1 MLNVREKILEKLA
14 KLEANREE
22 TLEKLKEKEIFY
34 FSKIIILFDVMLILV
49 LGVYIY
55 FELLMAKYE
64 YNYVSVLDFCT
75 SPYYLSSKLSIVIML
90 ILNIICLASIRIKI
104 NLKENPY
111 IKINLSKKI
120 YFDDIKLVEI
130 GKYGDIDITDKAGKK
145 ARITV
150 VMNNLAKI
158 LFILK
163 ENLKAGT
170 VVIKKDE
177 EKKESFV
184 KEIFKVIGVY
194 IFIKC
199 IIILAGSIEDNISE
213 KYRYNL
219 DFSKYGIVREELSD
233 GGYAEYNY
241 KHGKKNGLAK
251 HYDFSGAVVKE
262 IEYKNNE
269 KLKEKEYT
277 SNGMIAKEREYD
289 KNGNEKVKKYSDGK
303 LKEEMVVEKIDGGE
317 SYNTG
322 DYLYKRKL
330 YNENGSLILEETMV
344 NFGMFQGERI
354 VYYPNGKIFIKAE
367 FSEKGKLIPPVK
379 VYDENGKLR
388 IEEEYDEKK
397 DYCIKRIF
405 DEKGKLIKT
414 KEKLVSN
421 WQDVYNIKIK
431 MVNYFENEVFY
442 ENDIDRFKNFLE
454 NEK

>member
-34 FSKIIILFDVMLILV
+34 PSSYVLLVQLFLVFSLIFTVGFITLKI
-49 LGVYIY
+49 Y
-55 FELLMAKYE
+55 KYE
-64 YNYVSVLDFCT
+64 YNYVSVIDFCT
-75 SPYYLSSKLSIVIML
+75 SPYFISKNLGVIVAIIFSIFIPVFFQ
-90 ILNIICLASIRIKI
+90 IKI
-104 NLKENPY
+104 NLRENY
-111 IKINLSKKI
+111 IKINQWKKI
-120 YFDDIKLVEI
+120 YFDDIDLIKI
-130 GKYGDIDITDKAGKK
+130 KKSGDIEIINKSGKK

-277 SNGMIAKEREYD
+277 SDGMIAKEREYD
-289 KNGNEKVKKYSDGK
+289 KNGNEKVKKYSSEGK
-303 LKEEMVVEKIDGGE
+303 VKEELTIE
-317 SYNTG
+317 G
-322 DYLYKRKL
+322 DICKRKL
-330 YNENGSLILEETMV
+330 YTESGSLILEETTV
-344 NFGMFQGERI
+344 NYMRYGDKKI
-354 VYYPNGKIFIKAE
+354 VYYPNGKIFMKAE
-367 FSEKGKLIPPVK
+367 FNENGRLLPPLK
-379 VYDENGKLR
+379 VYDENGRLR
-388 IEEEYDEKK
+388 LEEEYNKK
-397 DYCIKRIF
+397 QEFYIHRIF
-405 DEKGKLIKT
+405 DENEKLIKT
-414 KEKLVSN
+414 KEKLVSS
-421 WQDVYNIKIK
+421 WQEVYSLKIAII
-431 MVNYFENEVFY
+431 NYFEKDEIY
-442 ENDIDRFKNFLE
+442 ENEIEMFKNFLE

>member
-1 MLNVREKILEKLA
+1 MFNLRDRILKRLA

-34 FSKIIILFDVMLILV
+34 FSKIIIFFDVMLIPV

-55 FELLMAKYE
+55 FDLLMAKYE

-75 SPYYLSSKLSIVIML
+75 SPYYLSNKLSIVIMI

-104 NLKENPY
+104 NLKGNPY
-111 IKINLSKKI
+111 IKINLTKKI

-130 GKYGDIDITDKAGKK
+130 GKYGDIDITDRTGKK
-145 ARITV
+145 ATITA

-163 ENLKAGT
+163 ENLKTGT
-170 VVIKKDE
+170 VVVKKDE
-177 EKKESFV
+177 DEVVNNKEKESFV
-184 KEIFKVIGVY
+184 KKIFKVIGTY
-194 IFIKC
+194 IFVKC

-251 HYDFSGAVVKE
+251 YYDFSGAVVKE
-262 IEYKNNE
+262 TEYKNNE

-277 SNGMIAKEREYD
+277 SDGMIAKEREYD
-289 KNGNEKVKKYSDGK
+289 KNGNEKVKKYSSEGK
-303 LKEEMVVEKIDGGE
+303 VKEELTIE
-317 SYNTG
+317 G
-322 DYLYKRKL
+322 DIGKRKL
-330 YNENGSLILEETMV
+330 YTESGSLILEETTV
-344 NFGMFQGERI
+344 NYMRYGDKKI
-354 VYYPNGKIFIKAE
+354 VYYPNGKIFMKAE
-367 FSEKGKLIPPVK
+367 FNEKGRLLPPLK
-379 VYDENGKLR
+379 VYDENGRLR
-388 IEEEYDEKK
+388 LEEEYNKK
-397 DYCIKRIF
+397 QEFYIHRIF
-405 DEKGKLIKT
+405 DENGKLIKT
-414 KEKLVSN
+414 KEKFVSN
-421 WQDVYNIKIK
+421 WQEVYSLKIAII
-431 MVNYFENEVFY
+431 NYFEKDEIY
-442 ENDIDRFKNFLE
+442 ENEIEMFKNFLE

>member
-55 FELLMAKYE
+55 FDLLMAKYE

-130 GKYGDIDITDKAGKK
+130 GKYGDIDITDRAGKK
-145 ARITV
+145 ATITA

-163 ENLKAGT
+163 ENLKTGT
-170 VVIKKDE
+170 VVVKKDE
-177 EKKESFV
+177 DEVVNNKEKESFV
-184 KEIFKVIGVY
+184 KKIFKVIGTY
-194 IFIKC
+194 IFVKY

-251 HYDFSGAVVKE
+251 YYDFSGAVVRE
-262 IEYKNNE
+262 TEYKNNE

-277 SNGMIAKEREYD
+277 SDGMIAKEREYD
-289 KNGNEKVKKYSDGK
+289 KNGNEKVKKYSSEGK
-303 LKEEMVVEKIDGGE
+303 VKEELTIE
-317 SYNTG
+317 G
-322 DYLYKRKL
+322 DICKRKL
-330 YNENGSLILEETMV
+330 YTESGSLILEETTV
-344 NFGMFQGERI
+344 NYMRYGDKKI
-354 VYYPNGKIFIKAE
+354 VYYPNGKIFMKAE
-367 FSEKGKLIPPVK
+367 FNEKGRLLPPLK
-379 VYDENGKLR
+379 VYDENGRLR
-388 IEEEYDEKK
+388 LEEEYNKK
-397 DYCIKRIF
+397 QEFYTHRIF
-405 DEKGKLIKT
+405 DENGKLIKT
-414 KEKLVSN
+414 KEKLVSS
-421 WQDVYNIKIK
+421 WQEVYSMKIAII
-431 MVNYFENEVFY
+431 NYFEKDEIY
-442 ENDIDRFKNFLE
+442 ENEIEMFKNFLE

>member
-55 FELLMAKYE
+55 FDLLMAKYE

-90 ILNIICLASIRIKI
+90 VLNIICLASIRIKI

-130 GKYGDIDITDKAGKK
+130 GKYGDIDITDRAGKK
-145 ARITV
+145 ARITA

-289 KNGNEKVKKYSDGK
+289 KNGNEKVKKYSSEGK
-303 LKEEMVVEKIDGGE
+303 VKEELTIE
-317 SYNTG
+317 G
-322 DYLYKRKL
+322 DICKRKL
-330 YNENGSLILEETMV
+330 YTESGSLILEETTV
-344 NFGMFQGERI
+344 NYMRYGDKKI
-354 VYYPNGKIFIKAE
+354 VYYPNGKIFMKAG
-367 FSEKGKLIPPVK
+367 FNEKGRLLPPVK
-379 VYDENGKLR
+379 VYDENGRLR
-388 IEEEYDEKK
+388 LEEEYNKK
-397 DYCIKRIF
+397 QEFYTHRIF
-405 DEKGKLIKT
+405 DENGKLIKT
-414 KEKLVSN
+414 KEKLVSS
-421 WQDVYNIKIK
+421 WQEVYSMKIAII
-431 MVNYFENEVFY
+431 NYFEKDEIY
-442 ENDIDRFKNFLE
+442 ENEIEMFKNFLE

>member
-1 MLNVREKILEKLA
+1 MFNLRDRILKRLA

-194 IFIKC
+194 ILIK
-199 IIILAGSIEDNISE
+199 IIVGLIGIVEDNISE

-251 HYDFSGAVVKE
+251 YYDFSGAVVKK

-269 KLKEKEYT
+269 KIKEKEYT
-277 SNGMIAKEREYD
+277 HDGIIAKEREYD
-289 KNGNEKVKKYSDGK
+289 KNGNEKVKKYSSEGK
-303 LKEEMVVEKIDGGE
+303 VKEELTIE
-317 SYNTG
+317 G
-322 DYLYKRKL
+322 DICKRKL
-330 YNENGSLILEETMV
+330 YTESGSLILEETTV
-344 NFGMFQGERI
+344 NYMRYGDKKI
-354 VYYPNGKIFIKAE
+354 VYYPNGKIFMKAE
-367 FSEKGKLIPPVK
+367 FNEKGRLLPPVK
-379 VYDENGKLR
+379 VYDEKGRLR
-388 IEEEYDEKK
+388 LEEEYNKK
-397 DYCIKRIF
+397 QEFYIHRIF
-405 DEKGKLIKT
+405 DENGKLIKT
-414 KEKLVSN
+414 KEKLVSS
-421 WQDVYNIKIK
+421 WQEVYSLKIAII
-431 MVNYFENEVFY
+431 NYFEKDEIY
-442 ENDIDRFKNFLE
+442 ENEIEMFKNFLE

>member
-1 MLNVREKILEKLA
+1 MFNLRDRILKRLA

-49 LGVYIY
+49 LGVYVY
-55 FELLMAKYE
+55 FDLLMAKYE

-104 NLKENPY
+104 NLKGNPY
-111 IKINLSKKI
+111 IKINLTKKI

-213 KYRYNL
+213 KYRYNT

-251 HYDFSGAVVKE
+251 YYDFSGAVVKE
-262 IEYKNNE
+262 TEYKNNE

-277 SNGMIAKEREYD
+277 SDGMIAKEREYD
-289 KNGNEKVKKYSDGK
+289 KNGNEKVKKYSSEGK
-303 LKEEMVVEKIDGGE
+303 VKEELTIE
-317 SYNTG
+317 G
-322 DYLYKRKL
+322 DICKRKL
-330 YNENGSLILEETMV
+330 YTESGSLILEETTV
-344 NFGMFQGERI
+344 NYMRYGDKKI
-354 VYYPNGKIFIKAE
+354 VYYPNGKIFMKAE
-367 FSEKGKLIPPVK
+367 FNEKGRLLPPLK
-379 VYDENGKLR
+379 VYDENGRLR
-388 IEEEYDEKK
+388 LEEEYNKK
-397 DYCIKRIF
+397 QEFYIHRIF
-405 DEKGKLIKT
+405 DENGKLIKT
-414 KEKLVSN
+414 KEKLVSS
-421 WQDVYNIKIK
+421 WQEVYSMKIAII
-431 MVNYFENEVFY
+431 NYFEKDEIY
-442 ENDIDRFKNFLE
+442 ENEIEMFKNFLE

>member
-163 ENLKAGT
+163 ENLKTGT
-170 VVIKKDE
+170 VVVKKDE
-177 EKKESFV
+177 DEVVNNKEKESFV
-184 KEIFKVIGVY
+184 KKIFKVIGTY
-194 IFIKC
+194 IFVKC

-277 SNGMIAKEREYD
+277 SDGMIAKEREYD
-289 KNGNEKVKKYSDGK
+289 KNGNEKVKKYSSEGK
-303 LKEEMVVEKIDGGE
+303 VKEELTIE
-317 SYNTG
+317 G
-322 DYLYKRKL
+322 DICKRKL
-330 YNENGSLILEETMV
+330 YTESGSLILEETTV
-344 NFGMFQGERI
+344 NYMRYGDKKI
-354 VYYPNGKIFIKAE
+354 VYYPNGKIFMKAE
-367 FSEKGKLIPPVK
+367 FNEKGRLLPPLK
-379 VYDENGKLR
+379 VYDENGRLR
-388 IEEEYDEKK
+388 LEEEYNKK
-397 DYCIKRIF
+397 QEFYTHRIF
-405 DEKGKLIKT
+405 DENGKLIKT
-414 KEKLVSN
+414 KEKLVSS
-421 WQDVYNIKIK
+421 WQEVYSMKIAII
-431 MVNYFENEVFY
+431 NYFEKDEIY
-442 ENDIDRFKNFLE
+442 ENEIEMFKNFLE

>member
-1 MLNVREKILEKLA
+1 MFNLRDRILKRLA

-55 FELLMAKYE
+55 FDLLMAKYE

-163 ENLKAGT
+163 ENLKTGT
-170 VVIKKDE
+170 VVVKKDE
-177 EKKESFV
+177 DEVVNNKEKESFV
-184 KEIFKVIGVY
+184 KKIFKVIGTY
-194 IFIKC
+194 IFVKC

-277 SNGMIAKEREYD
+277 SDGMIAKEREYD
-289 KNGNEKVKKYSDGK
+289 KNGNEKVKKYSSEGK
-303 LKEEMVVEKIDGGE
+303 VKEELTIE
-317 SYNTG
+317 G
-322 DYLYKRKL
+322 DICKRKL
-330 YNENGSLILEETMV
+330 YTESGSLILEETTV
-344 NFGMFQGERI
+344 NYMRYGDKKI
-354 VYYPNGKIFIKAE
+354 VYYPNGKIFMKAE
-367 FSEKGKLIPPVK
+367 FNEKGRLLPPLK
-379 VYDENGKLR
+379 VYDENGRLR
-388 IEEEYDEKK
+388 LEEEYNKK
-397 DYCIKRIF
+397 QEFYIHRIF
-405 DEKGKLIKT
+405 DENGKLIKT
-414 KEKLVSN
+414 KEKLVSS
-421 WQDVYNIKIK
+421 WQEVYSMKIAII
-431 MVNYFENEVFY
+431 NYFEKDEIY
-442 ENDIDRFKNFLE
+442 ENEIEMFKNFLE

>member
-277 SNGMIAKEREYD
+277 SDGMIAKEREYD
-289 KNGNEKVKKYSDGK
+289 KNGNEKVKKYSSEGK
-303 LKEEMVVEKIDGGE
+303 VKEELTIE
-317 SYNTG
+317 G
-322 DYLYKRKL
+322 DICKRKL
-330 YNENGSLILEETMV
+330 YTESGSLILEETTV
-344 NFGMFQGERI
+344 NYMRYGDKKI
-354 VYYPNGKIFIKAE
+354 VYYPNGKIFMKAE
-367 FSEKGKLIPPVK
+367 FNEKGRLLPPLK
-379 VYDENGKLR
+379 VYDEKGRLR
-388 IEEEYDEKK
+388 LEEEYNKK
-397 DYCIKRIF
+397 QEFYTHRIF
-405 DEKGKLIKT
+405 DENGKLIKT
-414 KEKLVSN
+414 KEKLVSS
-421 WQDVYNIKIK
+421 WQEVYSMKIAII
-431 MVNYFENEVFY
+431 NYFEKDEIY
-442 ENDIDRFKNFLE
+442 ENEIEMFKNFLE

>member
-55 FELLMAKYE
+55 FDLLMAKYE

-130 GKYGDIDITDKAGKK
+130 GKYGDIDITDRAGKK
-145 ARITV
+145 ATITA

-163 ENLKAGT
+163 ENLKTGT
-170 VVIKKDE
+170 VVVKKDE
-177 EKKESFV
+177 DEVVNNKEKESFV
-184 KEIFKVIGVY
+184 KKIFKVIGTY
-194 IFIKC
+194 IFVKC

-251 HYDFSGAVVKE
+251 YYDFSGAVVRE
-262 IEYKNNE
+262 TEYKNNE

-277 SNGMIAKEREYD
+277 SDGMIAKEREYD
-289 KNGNEKVKKYSDGK
+289 KNGNEKVKKYSSEGK
-303 LKEEMVVEKIDGGE
+303 VKEELTIE
-317 SYNTG
+317 G
-322 DYLYKRKL
+322 DICKRKL
-330 YNENGSLILEETMV
+330 YTESGSLILEETTV
-344 NFGMFQGERI
+344 NYMRYGDKKI
-354 VYYPNGKIFIKAE
+354 VYYPNGKIFMKAE
-367 FSEKGKLIPPVK
+367 FNEKGRLLPPLK
-379 VYDENGKLR
+379 VYDENGRLR
-388 IEEEYDEKK
+388 LEEEYNKK
-397 DYCIKRIF
+397 QEFYTHRIF
-405 DEKGKLIKT
+405 DENGKLIKT
-414 KEKLVSN
+414 KEKLVSS
-421 WQDVYNIKIK
+421 WQEVYSMKIAII
-431 MVNYFENEVFY
+431 NYFEKDEIY
-442 ENDIDRFKNFLE
+442 ENEIEMFKNFLE

>member
-55 FELLMAKYE
+55 FDLLMAKYE

-289 KNGNEKVKKYSDGK
+289 KNGNEKVKKYSSEGK
-303 LKEEMVVEKIDGGE
+303 VKEELTIE
-317 SYNTG
+317 G
-322 DYLYKRKL
+322 DICKRKL
-330 YNENGSLILEETMV
+330 YTESGSIILEETTV
-344 NFGMFQGERI
+344 NYMRYGDKKI
-354 VYYPNGKIFIKAE
+354 VYYPNGKIFMKAE
-367 FSEKGKLIPPVK
+367 FNEKGRLLPPVK
-379 VYDENGKLR
+379 VYDENGRLR
-388 IEEEYDEKK
+388 LEEEYNKK
-397 DYCIKRIF
+397 QEFYTHRIF
-405 DEKGKLIKT
+405 DENGKLIKT
-414 KEKLVSN
+414 KEKLVSS
-421 WQDVYNIKIK
+421 WQEVYSMKIAII
-431 MVNYFENEVFY
+431 NYFEKDEIY
-442 ENDIDRFKNFLE
+442 ENEIEMFKNFLE

>member
-22 TLEKLKEKEIFY
+22 TLEKLKEKEISY

-55 FELLMAKYE
+55 FDLLMAKYE

-289 KNGNEKVKKYSDGK
+289 KNGNEKVKKYSSEGK
-303 LKEEMVVEKIDGGE
+303 VKEELTIE
-317 SYNTG
+317 G
-322 DYLYKRKL
+322 DICKRKL
-330 YNENGSLILEETMV
+330 YTESGSLILEETTV
-344 NFGMFQGERI
+344 NYMRYGDKKI
-354 VYYPNGKIFIKAE
+354 VYYPNGKIFMKAE
-367 FSEKGKLIPPVK
+367 FNEKGRLLPPLK
-379 VYDENGKLR
+379 VYDENGRLR
-388 IEEEYDEKK
+388 LEEEYNKK
-397 DYCIKRIF
+397 QEFYTHRIF
-405 DEKGKLIKT
+405 DENGKLIKT
-414 KEKLVSN
+414 KEKLVSS
-421 WQDVYNIKIK
+421 WQEVYSMKIAII
-431 MVNYFENEVFY
+431 NYFEKDEIY
-442 ENDIDRFKNFLE
+442 ENEIEMFKNFLE